1 MTSYPWVKTPEAAD
15 PRWVKESEGLVKVS
29 PGGSSFG
36 STSPQVRAKLA
47 GMAHPIT
54 DEDIER
60 DKAGNRGLFM
70 AEFAKILADCDN
82 GDPDDPRWHEL
93 RLRTLDR
100 MAKLT
105 RVYEADA
112 PTVKAGPA
120 DARILAEQAGRQ
132 LVELEASLAETRGPG
147 SQAS

>member
-1 MTSYPWVKTPEAAD
+1 MSYPWVNG
-15 PRWVKESEGLVKVS
+15 SEELSVA
-29 PGGSSFG
+29 GSSFG
-36 STSPQVRAKLA
+36 SASPAVAARITQASGLA
-47 GMAHPIT
+47 HEIT
-54 DEDIER
+54 DDQIER

-70 AEFAKILADCDN
+70 AEFRKILADCDN

-112 PTVKAGPA
+112 PNTKQGPG
-120 DARILAEQAGRQ
+120 DSRILAGQAAAF
-132 LVELEASLAETRGPG
+132 LTEMEASLAETRTPKAGEVPATRGPEIR
-147 SQAS
+147 QT

>member
-1 MTSYPWVKTPEAAD
+1 VQVQSFGA
-15 PRWVKESEGLVKVS
+15 VS
-29 PGGSSFG
+29 PGVQARIKAL
-36 STSPQVRAKLA
+36 PHQ
-47 GMAHPIT
+47 IT

-70 AEFAKILADCDN
+70 AEFQKILDDCDN

-112 PTVKAGPA
+112 PTAKQGPGNPR
-120 DARILAEQAGRQ
+120 DLANAAAAA
-132 LVELEASLAETRGPG
+132 LVELEASLAETRVN
-147 SQAS
+147 